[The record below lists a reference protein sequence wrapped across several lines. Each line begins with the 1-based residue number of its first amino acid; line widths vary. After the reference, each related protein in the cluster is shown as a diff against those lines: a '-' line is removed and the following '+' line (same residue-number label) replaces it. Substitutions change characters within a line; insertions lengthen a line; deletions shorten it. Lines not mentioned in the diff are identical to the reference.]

1 MNQIKLPEIPHG
13 IHLTNFFP
21 PLQLSV
27 WDELSSGSFKRLAQ
41 LQLQFAGAESK
52 HEPELYQFCS
62 FCKHTCCGCQMLSK
76 STQNPESKRKTLS
89 CCNKICILPPIGST
103 RISEQGV
110 GGWEPTSPCVFQGFW
125 MGLQGAGT
133 PHGMD
138 AHPAQWVGAHSVVP
152 QPQCCFVPG
161 LWAAPKAP
169 IRDRI
174 PPAGWLRQAIKCHYT
189 RVIDS
194 EDQFRLP
201 LWAVSGTNSF

>member
-89 CCNKICILPPIGST
+89 CCNEICILPPIGGT
-103 RISEQGV
+103 RIAEQGV
-110 GGWEPTSPCVFQGFW
+110 GGRAPTSPCVSQGFW
-125 MGLQGAGT
+125 MGLQGAGMS
-133 PHGMD
+133 HGMD
-138 AHPAQWVGAHSVVP
+138 AHPVQWVGPHPVVL
-152 QPQCCFVPG
+152 QPQCCFVP
-161 LWAAPKAP
+161 
-169 IRDRI
+169 R
-174 PPAGWLRQAIKCHYT
+174 
-189 RVIDS
+189 
-194 EDQFRLP
+194 
-201 LWAVSGTNSF
+201 AVGSS

>member
-76 STQNPESKRKTLS
+76 STQNPESKRKTLT
-89 CCNKICILPPIGST
+89 CCSIIYNLPPIRSILCAELSVGQSPPWPLFPHTYWEGTGKQKLSREGYVSHARCMSPGST
-103 RISEQGV
+103 S
-110 GGWEPTSPCVFQGFW
+110 SPRAV
-125 MGLQGAGT
+125 
-133 PHGMD
+133 
-138 AHPAQWVGAHSVVP
+138 
-152 QPQCCFVPG
+152 
-161 LWAAPKAP
+161 WAADKTT
-169 IRDRI
+169 ISSRI
-174 PPAGWLRQAIKCHYT
+174 PQKCWIRQAVKYHYT
-189 RVIDS
+189 RVADS
-194 EDQFRLP
+194 KDQFRLP
-201 LWAVSGTNSF
+201 